1 MSKKKK
7 EVEVLIVGEENSGVM
22 IDGEICMPD
31 DIVTVSISDA
41 RNLIHRERAILYTE
55 EVEKADAARVEALKK
70 EVKKMTE
77 EASDGKEK

>member
-7 EVEVLIVGEENSGVM
+7 EVEILIVGEENSGVI

-31 DIVTVSISDA
+31 DIVTVSVSDA

-55 EVEKADAARVEALKK
+55 EVEKADAARIEAFK
-70 EVKKMTE
+70 EEVREMTE
-77 EASDGKEK
+77 EAKNGKEK